1 MSITYK
7 CTHCGN
13 KVGQLE
19 QSKVDQTMLGIQ
31 ELTKEERSEMVQQAD
46 DGKLEIRSICE
57 SCESMLQEHP
67 QYHELDY
74 FIH

>member
-7 CTHCGN
+7 CAHCGN
-13 KVGQLE
+13 EVGQLE

-31 ELTKEERSEMVQQAD
+31 ELTEEERSKMVQQD
-46 DGKLEIRSICE
+46 ESGKLEIRSICE
-57 SCESMLQEHP
+57 SCESTLQEHP